1 MTIPLP
7 IGVVGVFDKTPER
20 TIITYNID
28 KKPWAYF
35 ADFSFG
41 IQKPSI
47 INNIYKAKVVNNQ
60 VQGATFLD
68 AGLDRDL
75 FVSGVGYSLG
85 EYLLVQITSDDH
97 DGKTYKATT
106 KITLKT
112 PSLIFIPNE
121 KNEIA
126 YSQKL
131 TIEKKKELKTAEN
144 EFLNRLN
151 TVGGRLIIRTQ
162 ANKECIYNLLTEFE
176 EVVKLYQKIKYD
188 FSHQTQIGLLKRG
201 ENKEELFIK
210 DYLPSLDTLITND
223 EEIVSV
229 AKRLGVKNII
239 KEKGELITIT
249 EYLESLK
256 EIASKEI
263 QINDKG
269 VNIRFNYTEACTFID
284 VNAARF
290 IYGKNREEGVLK
302 TNLLSVGEI
311 ARQLCLRNIGGA
323 VLIDFISMKNPD
335 YNSRLIEELKKQC
348 ESDRINVK
356 VYAEPTNLGMVELV
370 RERKSRRTICEWVE
384 QCPYCKEGEFF
395 TKEYALLNLIAE
407 LKEKLLVA
415 DLRNQVSEL
424 VVNVP
429 ENLYNILS
437 PEIKEYI
444 TRDTTLKVTFNL
456 DSKLPFN
463 PNSPFTYQFVV

>member
-47 INNIYKAKVVNNQ
+47 LNNIYKAKVVNNQ

-106 KITLKT
+106 KLTLKT

-144 EFLNRLN
+144 EFLSRLN

-162 ANKECIYNLLTEFE
+162 ANKECIYSLLTEFE
-176 EVVKLYQKIKYD
+176 EVVKLYQKIK
-188 FSHQTQIGLLKRG
+188 
-201 ENKEELFIK
+201 
-210 DYLPSLDTLITND
+210 
-223 EEIVSV
+223 
-229 AKRLGVKNII
+229 
-239 KEKGELITIT
+239 
-249 EYLESLK
+249 
-256 EIASKEI
+256 
-263 QINDKG
+263 
-269 VNIRFNYTEACTFID
+269 
-284 VNAARF
+284 
-290 IYGKNREEGVLK
+290 
-302 TNLLSVGEI
+302 
-311 ARQLCLRNIGGA
+311 
-323 VLIDFISMKNPD
+323 
-335 YNSRLIEELKKQC
+335 
-348 ESDRINVK
+348 
-356 VYAEPTNLGMVELV
+356 
-370 RERKSRRTICEWVE
+370 
-384 QCPYCKEGEFF
+384 
-395 TKEYALLNLIAE
+395 
-407 LKEKLLVA
+407 
-415 DLRNQVSEL
+415 
-424 VVNVP
+424 
-429 ENLYNILS
+429 
-437 PEIKEYI
+437 
-444 TRDTTLKVTFNL
+444 
-456 DSKLPFN
+456 
-463 PNSPFTYQFVV
+463 